1 MHNSCR
7 LAVDDESGHP
17 TCMAARLLASAAS
30 AHAWREGGCNSVFS
44 AASKPWLTPVDPAV
58 ACADGAGALQH
69 NTGWVHSIGTAPCR
83 VCTHSMSPEQTPSA
97 VSRALASCR
106 IVCAAA
112 GLHYESSFDIR
123 MLCTLK
129 DSEGLYTQR
138 GLCHVCTCKPHFLV
152 KRQN

>member
-1 MHNSCR
+1 
-7 LAVDDESGHP
+7 
-17 TCMAARLLASAAS
+17 MAARLLASAAS